1 MAAATGG
8 TPGRY
13 GGSVASFR
21 DILARGVKNRW
32 MLYIAS
38 MAAANVFAGVVAAV
52 LLLWVLPIPR
62 DVLNL
67 NRGDVIFY
75 TALTYL
81 VAGAVISIGT
91 AVVLLG
97 PVTRWRKRGGPPTT
111 AEQSAVMLLPL
122 RQALVHT
129 VVWLIGA
136 VAFIAYNYSDTPNLA
151 ITGGIVLALVSVG
164 TFGASYMLGER
175 ILRPIAARA
184 LSDAEYA
191 PLYAPPISMR
201 LLLTWGLGTLVPTI
215 GLLTLAIGQLTGWV
229 DASSTTFAG
238 AVIAMCILTGL
249 TSLVLTLLASA
260 HLSDPVRQLRAALL
274 DVRNDVRDTRV
285 NVYDGSELGMLQV
298 GFNRMVTAVDER
310 RRLRTLFGKHVGDD
324 VARLALENGTELGGE
339 TRFVAVLFVDMIAST
354 RMAAARPPTE
364 VVDVLNRFFE
374 VIVEVVHRQGGF
386 INKFIGDEVFAV
398 FGAPLEMPDPCTATL
413 RAARRMRAELVER
426 TGVDAG
432 IGVSAGV
439 CVAGNVGAAE
449 RLEYT
454 VIGDAVNEAAR
465 LTELAKIHPSRVFA
479 SQRTVTAA
487 CAEERAHWTAGRSLV
502 LRGRRMPTE
511 IAYPADSGAAAGGAA
526 DACGSAA
533 AGRSADTDDQGP
545 ATAPQYRPRPGE
557 TG

>member
-1 MAAATGG
+1 MA
-8 TPGRY
+8 
-13 GGSVASFR
+13 SSR

-38 MAAANVFAGVVAAV
+38 MAGANVFAGVIAAV

-62 DVLNL
+62 DAQVSD
-67 NRGDVIFY
+67 RGDVIFL

-81 VAGAVISIGT
+81 VAGAVISVGT
-91 AVVLLG
+91 AIVLLS
-97 PVTRWRKRGGPPTT
+97 PLTRWRRRGGPPTT

-122 RQALVHT
+122 RQSLVHT
-129 VVWLIGA
+129 AVWLIGSL
-136 VAFIAYNYSDTPNLA
+136 AFIAYNYSDTPNLA

-175 ILRPIAARA
+175 ILRPVAARA

-191 PLYAPPISMR
+191 PQYAPPISMR

-215 GLLTLAIGQLTGWV
+215 GLLTLAIGQITGWV
-229 DASSTTFAG
+229 DATSTTFAA
-238 AVIAMCILTGL
+238 AVIAMCVLTGL
-249 TSLVLTLLASA
+249 TSLVLTLLTSS

-364 VVDVLNRFFE
+364 VVDLLNRFFE
-374 VIVEVVHRQGGF
+374 VIVEVVHRHGGF

-413 RAARRMRAELVER
+413 RAARRMHTELVRR
-426 TGVDAG
+426 TGIDAG
-432 IGVSAGV
+432 IGVSSGV

-479 SQRTVTAA
+479 AQHTVTAA
-487 CAEERAHWTAGRSLV
+487 CAEERAQWTAGRSLV
-502 LRGRRMPTE
+502 LRGRRMPTG
-511 IAYPADSGAAAGGAA
+511 IAYPADAPTAADGSEPGAGGVDGDAAGDEAEAHSAVA
-526 DACGSAA
+526 D
-533 AGRSADTDDQGP
+533 DPGP
-545 ATAPQYRPRPGE
+545 ATEPRYRPRPDE
-557 TG
+557 TA